1 MTVDVELHE
10 SLVEI
15 FTQAVMKEADLP
27 EARQDDV
34 QEASTFS
41 SKGGEIL
48 CTCDITGSTYSEPG
62 TGPRPQRR
70 PLRRKWVKRRPPW
83 LRARRKT
90 TSTPG
95 STPAGS
101 PPSRVARSECLR
113 EHQRSRQW
121 HSFRKSAAARFT
133 LAVSLRSRRALY
145 EKRMTLQIRKLSTFL
160 ASKPRGGLSGAHSG
174 QVFG

>member
-1 MTVDVELHE
+1 VTVDVELHE

-101 PPSRVARSECLR
+101 PPFTGSAFGVSSRTPAQSSVALVSQERRGAIHLGGQSAIEAGVVR
-113 EHQRSRQW
+113 EEDDVADPKAEHFPGLEASRG
-121 HSFRKSAAARFT
+121 
-133 LAVSLRSRRALY
+133 
-145 EKRMTLQIRKLSTFL
+145 
-160 ASKPRGGLSGAHSG
+160 P
-174 QVFG
+174 